1 VNAKKLLALG
11 SALILIG
18 AQQATA
24 ITLNFSNLAGTEVNF
39 SGGAFSFTSTN
50 GYQFEITSV
59 NGGVGDSVSD
69 KGYVTPGG
77 PFTIGTITT
86 IGGLQSAPVT
96 GSGTLHIT
104 DNAAIDLTGTI
115 QWVDI
120 STIGVGGILNLAGV
134 LNLTSIAYDGANSD
148 LSALAAAGVASDV
161 VTFQFVPSKTLTELK
176 NTGGQTS
183 YSGGIT
189 IPEPGTV
196 MLVCLGAA
204 ALMMFRRRE

>member
-1 VNAKKLLALG
+1 
-11 SALILIG
+11 
-18 AQQATA
+18 
-24 ITLNFSNLAGTEVNF
+24 VNF